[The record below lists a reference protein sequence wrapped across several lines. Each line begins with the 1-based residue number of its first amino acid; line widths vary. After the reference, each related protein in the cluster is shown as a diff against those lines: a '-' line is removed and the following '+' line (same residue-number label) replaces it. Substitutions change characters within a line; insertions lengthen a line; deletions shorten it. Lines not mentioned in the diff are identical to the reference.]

1 MLPRQNNEARS
12 LFIKYSI
19 YKDTHLLCRARLR
32 VLLRICSLATQAL
45 ERKDHRCNS
54 AFLNDLL
61 PCPISPY
68 HGRLSRSEFQEGQV
82 PLKASGSCSWCWY
95 SWRHIQRVVNMIC
108 GQYSDLE
115 PLAEVERALL
125 VVEVLHLPHPKFLG
139 LLRGGEHSCAR
150 WPVSDGPG
158 TLAHCASASRKG
170 GRSEEAHGREDRR
183 RGGSGGGRGTKRAAS
198 MHLRSGGE
206 QVEERWF

>member
-1 MLPRQNNEARS
+1 MIDAS
-12 LFIKYSI
+12 
-19 YKDTHLLCRARLR
+19 
-32 VLLRICSLATQAL
+32 VLL
-45 ERKDHRCNS
+45 
-54 AFLNDLL
+54 
-61 PCPISPY
+61 Y

-108 GQYSDLE
+108 EQYSDLE

-150 WPVSDGPG
+150 MARVRAGQARLR
-158 TLAHCASASRKG
+158 TVRAHRGRAGAARKSTG
-170 GRSEEAHGREDRR
+170 ERTGD
-183 RGGSGGGRGTKRAAS
+183 GGGGGGAAGGTRGKACRADAPV
-198 MHLRSGGE
+198 L
-206 QVEERWF
+206 

>member
-1 MLPRQNNEARS
+1 MNDAS
-12 LFIKYSI
+12 L
-19 YKDTHLLCRARLR
+19 LL
-32 VLLRICSLATQAL
+32 
-45 ERKDHRCNS
+45 
-54 AFLNDLL
+54 
-61 PCPISPY
+61 Y

-108 GQYSDLE
+108 EQYSDLE

-150 WPVSDGPG
+150 WPVSERAWHAG
-158 TLAHCASASRKG
+158 ARCERIAE
-170 GRSEEAHGREDRR
+170 GRGERGSPRERR
-183 RGGSGGGRGTKRAAS
+183 RETGGWRGG
-198 MHLRSGGE
+198 
-206 QVEERWF
+206 